1 MLDGKFVT
9 LDGLKKNKSTLKKY
23 NAYIAKIKNDDFKC
37 ENFIPILKF
46 DFVVSPCP
54 VDMKDCENTDEIDRA
69 KNKID
74 YVVNK
79 CLIAPYDFRLTELEL
94 ANSKTLL
101 FAKVFSYILEY
112 ILQMNQDIDIILSD
126 EICDYLFE
134 MIYDKVLI
142 KYLGVNHYSD
152 SKKKIAYAKNIFFR
166 VMSNDNFKF
175 ITINSW
181 NSVQNINS
189 CFVDMDTLNIEFEM
203 PKTVI

>member
-1 MLDGKFVT
+1 
-9 LDGLKKNKSTLKKY
+9 
-23 NAYIAKIKNDDFKC
+23 
-37 ENFIPILKF
+37 
-46 DFVVSPCP
+46 
-54 VDMKDCENTDEIDRA
+54 MKDCENTDEIDRA